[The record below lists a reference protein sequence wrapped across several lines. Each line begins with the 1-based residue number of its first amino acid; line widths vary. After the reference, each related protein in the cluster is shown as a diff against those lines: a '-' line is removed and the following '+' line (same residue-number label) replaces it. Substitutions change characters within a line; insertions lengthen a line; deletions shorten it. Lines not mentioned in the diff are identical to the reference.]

1 MRFDLDCSCSGLNV
15 NRTDKEQ
22 AMTAQIIDG
31 KLIAEKVRQQVTE
44 DVAAMASEGRP
55 RPGLATVLVGE
66 NPASQVYVSAKQKAC
81 GQAGVES
88 FGFKLEATASQEEV
102 ENLVKELNADPRG

>member
-1 MRFDLDCSCSGLNV
+1 
-15 NRTDKEQ
+15 
-22 AMTAQIIDG
+22 MTAQIIDG
-31 KLIAEKVRQQVTE
+31 KLIAEKVRLQVTE

-81 GQAGVES
+81 GQAGIES
-88 FGFKLEATASQEEV
+88 FGFNLPATSTQAEV
-102 ENLVKELNADPRG
+102 EGLVSELNADPRGKDRKSVV